1 VMSNTQLDALI
12 EDEPEDVQ
20 AEVLRI
26 NSEAR
31 DVSLQIAL
39 LVPVLAGLLG
49 LVTAFRMSRLPD
61 ITPTASLEGTTL
73 G

>member
-1 VMSNTQLDALI
+1 VLD
-12 EDEPEDVQ
+12 DQPEDVR

-26 NSEAR
+26 NSEAL

-39 LVPVLAGLLG
+39 LVPVLAGLTG
-49 LVTAFRMSRLPD
+49 LVNAFRMSRFPD
-61 ITPTASLEGTTL
+61 VVARAPVEWTTL